1 MKNIKRTILVVDD
14 DPEMTHLIEEILA
27 QSGYTV
33 ISTHDGLSAIERTKK
48 ERIDLILMDIRMP
61 FFSGFWFC
69 DAFKNRPQTKSIPI
83 IFVSSLSSDDDVKKA
98 FQMGGAGYLKK
109 PFRAQE
115 LLAAVEKV
123 FAKPV

>member
-1 MKNIKRTILVVDD
+1 VVDD

-27 QSGYTV
+27 KGGYQV
-33 ISTHDGLSAIERTKK
+33 ICTHDGLSAIETTKK
-48 ERIDLILMDIRMP
+48 DRIDLILMDIRMP

-83 IFVSSLSSDDDVKKA
+83 IFVSSLSSDDDVKRA

-123 FAKPV
+123 FAA

>member
-1 MKNIKRTILVVDD
+1 MKTAQKRILVVDD
-14 DPEMTHLIEEILA
+14 DVEMTHLIEEILVK
-27 QSGYTV
+27 SGYDV
-33 ISTHDGLSAIERTKK
+33 VSTHDGLAAIEKTKK

-83 IFVSSLSSDDDVKKA
+83 VFVSSLSCEDDIKKA
-98 FQMGGAGYLKK
+98 FQLGGAGYLKK

-115 LLAAVEKV
+115 LLSTIEKV
-123 FAKPV
+123 IG